1 MTDHLYDLSDPDDSA
16 SSRKQVL
23 AVSQR
28 TMPEDVLAVV
38 RLSWYKDGAPCE
50 VDEFQII
57 DITDEGYEALTCVV
71 SSAIQ
76 NGADVAVISD
86 LSPEDMGL
94 E

>member
-1 MTDHLYDLSDPDDSA
+1 MTDHLYDLSDPGDSA

-50 VDEFQII
+50 IDEFQII
-57 DITDEGYEALTCVV
+57 DITDEGYDALTCVV

-86 LSPEDMGL
+86 MSPKDMGL